1 MNWAVTILRKMRNK
15 VASKFT
21 HPDNAFFGAVKE
33 NYSIECSWSIDKD
46 TINYLDENYSSKMIL
61 RALDRHGGSSIYK
74 AVEVST
80 SSRSA
85 RIDLPPVTGTID
97 VELGFYVA
105 SGEFSILEASEI
117 DFGFKIIEHPKEV
130 NWFTNE
136 SENIHQEMYE
146 KAIKNSML
154 MNGSENFISRAK

>member
-1 MNWAVTILRKMRNK
+1 MGWIAAILKKLRNK
-15 VASKFT
+15 VALKFV
-21 HPDNAFFGAVKE
+21 HPDNAFFGAVRRK
-33 NYSIECSWSIDKD
+33 NSIECSWSIDQD
-46 TINYLDENYSSKMIL
+46 TINYIDEHYNSRMIL

-97 VELGFYVA
+97 VELGFYVT
-105 SGEFSILEASEI
+105 SGEFYILEASEI
-117 DFGFKIIEHPKEV
+117 DFGLKLIEQPKEV

-146 KAIKNSML
+146 RAMGSSTL
-154 MNGSENFISRAK
+154 MNGSENFISRVQ

>member
-1 MNWAVTILRKMRNK
+1 MGWLDANLKKLRNK
-15 VASKFT
+15 IASRFT
-21 HPDNAFFGAVKE
+21 HPDNAFFGAIKD
-33 NYSIECSWSIDKD
+33 NHSIECSWSIDKD
-46 TINYLDENYSSKMIL
+46 TIDYLNKHYSSKMIL
-61 RALDRHGGSSIYK
+61 RAFDRHGGSSIFK

-85 RIDLPPVTGTID
+85 RIDLPPITGKID

-105 SGEFSILEASEI
+105 SGGFSILESSEV
-117 DFGFKIIEHPKEV
+117 DFGLKIIEQPKEV

-146 KAIKNSML
+146 EAIKNSTL